1 MQPSPLLLQGN
12 RRVRRMRTGSGR
24 VSGHALRALGAAVL
38 MAALAACGGSGDEVA
53 PELVSAPEEPFEIVE
68 HEDSRYVVGHGV
80 VLEPAPGWVDYEPE
94 REGADGTTYEWAVGR
109 PVEEGTFPSGLQF
122 SMGKPG
128 EGAQIDTLPD
138 AHRELAELSAG
149 YELVDEGEADVPG
162 AQEAAFLRFV
172 RDFEYEG
179 ETVRLEQLTLMLEV
193 AEGTT
198 STIRFL
204 APEGEWEEQ
213 MEEVYESVRVTAGE

>member
-1 MQPSPLLLQGN
+1 M
-12 RRVRRMRTGSGR
+12 
-24 VSGHALRALGAAVL
+24 
-38 MAALAACGGSGDEVA
+38 
-53 PELVSAPEEPFEIVE
+53 
-68 HEDSRYVVGHGV
+68 
-80 VLEPAPGWVDYEPE
+80 
-94 REGADGTTYEWAVGR
+94 
-109 PVEEGTFPSGLQF
+109 FPSGLQF

-128 EGAQIDTLPD
+128 VGAQIDTLSD

-149 YELVDEGEADVPG
+149 YELADEGEADIPG

-193 AEGTT
+193 TEGTT

-213 MEEVYESVRVTAGE
+213 MEEVYDSVRVTAGEEA